1 MPARFIC
8 RLSEQNNG
16 IQKIHLTAYDQQPND
31 AYFNVTPNVLK
42 RMGGDVMEGDEVG
55 VTLTLLRR
63 PGHNGKNR

>member
-1 MPARFIC
+1 M
-8 RLSEQNNG
+8 SEANNG
-16 IQKIHLTAYDQQPND
+16 IHKIHLTAYDQQPND
-31 AYFNVTPNVLK
+31 VYFNVTPNILK